1 MSIEEPEQL
10 AGMRAAGLVV
20 RLMLEAMRAAVRPG
34 ITTAELDEVGA
45 GVMRQQ
51 GAQSAASPLPG
62 LGSPSRGCFAAA

>member
-34 ITTAELDEVGA
+34 ITKLNWTKWARA
-45 GVMRQQ
+45 
-51 GAQSAASPLPG
+51 
-62 LGSPSRGCFAAA
+62 